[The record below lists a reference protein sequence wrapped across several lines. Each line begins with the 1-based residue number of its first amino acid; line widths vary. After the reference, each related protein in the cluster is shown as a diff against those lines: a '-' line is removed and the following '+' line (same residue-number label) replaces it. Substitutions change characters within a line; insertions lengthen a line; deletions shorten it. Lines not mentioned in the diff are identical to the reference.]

1 MTRLTLT
8 LGLLLLTA
16 ASSYAQ
22 TPTQRLERRV
32 EGQGVVTL
40 SQDQRLANLV
50 DGIEP
55 LVEASDKPDDFS
67 VQTVLR
73 KKKSGFRIQM
83 YWGNAAR
90 TDQQKAQRIASQ
102 VTAIYPELQT
112 YVSFDSPHWRCRVGD
127 FASREEAAKYLN
139 RLRRIRS
146 DAMIVKSEI
155 FVFQEK

>member
-1 MTRLTLT
+1 MTRLILT
-8 LGLLLLTA
+8 LGLLFA
-16 ASSYAQ
+16 AVLSYAQ

-50 DGIEP
+50 DGVAPI
-55 LVEASDKPDDFS
+55 VEASDKSDDFS

-90 TDQQKAQRIASQ
+90 ADQQNAERIGNQ
-102 VTAIYPELQT
+102 VTAIYPELQA
-112 YVSFDSPHWRCRVGD
+112 YVSFDTPHWRCRVGD
-127 FASREEAAKYLN
+127 FATREEAAKYLN